1 VITMDATIKKDG
13 LGPLFDKLGYDI
25 LAPVR
30 NERVV
35 SFKKVEDPADIAWDH
50 SNAVTPPKK
59 LLFPQ
64 TEVMYTFDPETITD
78 KTPEPVPRLI
88 LGIRPCDARSY
99 RILDPVFS
107 SDFEDPYYL
116 NRRKN
121 TLLAGLAC
129 AEPGPNCF
137 CTSLGAGPFD
147 TEGLDLLVVDLGDD
161 LFFRSVTEKGEAFLS
176 DNQELFTQAA
186 GKEARVE
193 ELKAAAEQAISRHV
207 ETADLPEKLKALF
220 DDPVWDE
227 MCQTCVGCYVCTY
240 MCPTCHCFDIQDEN
254 MGDQGRRIRVWDSCA
269 NPEYTLHASGYNP
282 RPGRKNRMRNRILH
296 KYQYHPENH
305 KGQILC
311 VGCGR
316 CIDLCPV
323 NNDLVEELKILGGV

>member
-1 VITMDATIKKDG
+1 MDATIRKDE
-13 LGPLFDKLGYDI
+13 LGELFTKLGYDI

-30 NERVV
+30 KERVV
-35 SFKKVEDPADIAWDH
+35 SFKKVDDPTEIAWEFA
-50 SNAVTPPKK
+50 NVTTPPKK

-64 TEVMYTFDPETITD
+64 TEVMYTFDPDTITD
-78 KTPEPVPRLI
+78 KTPKPVPRLI
-88 LGIRPCDARSY
+88 MGIRPCDARSF

-107 SDFEDPYYL
+107 GDFQDPYYL
-116 NRRKN
+116 NRQKN

-129 AEPGPNCF
+129 NDPGPNCF
-137 CTSLGAGPFD
+137 CTSLGAGPFN
-147 TEGLDLLVVDLGDD
+147 TQGLDLLLVDLGDE
-161 LFFRSVTEKGEAFLS
+161 LFIRSVTGLGERFLA
-176 DNQELFTQAA
+176 DNLELFPRVADQAA
-186 GKEARVE
+186 RVK
-193 ELKAAAEQAISRHV
+193 ELKVAAEKAISRHV
-207 ETADLPEKLKALF
+207 ETSTLPEKLKNLF
-220 DDPVWDE
+220 DDPIWDQ
-227 MCQTCVGCYVCTY
+227 MSQTCVGCYICTY

-254 MGDQGRRIRVWDSCA
+254 LGHRGRRIRVWDSCA

-305 KGQILC
+305 EGQILC

-323 NNDLVEELKILGGV
+323 NNDLVEELTLLGGV